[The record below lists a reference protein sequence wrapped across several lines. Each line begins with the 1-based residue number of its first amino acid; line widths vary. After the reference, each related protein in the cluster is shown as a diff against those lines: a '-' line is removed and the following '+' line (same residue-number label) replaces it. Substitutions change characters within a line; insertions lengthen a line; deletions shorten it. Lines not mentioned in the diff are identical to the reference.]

1 MNALELRMPPVAV
14 VLVAG
19 MLMGLIGW
27 LTPALP
33 WVYAV
38 RAGIGLA
45 FGAIGILVALA
56 GVLSFRRARTT
67 VNPMRPQAAT
77 SLVASGVYR
86 YTRNPMY
93 LGMLLVLIGWGA
105 FLARPWALAVLPTF
119 VLYMSRF
126 QIIPEER
133 ALQGIFGAEF
143 EAYRRTVR
151 RWL

>member
-1 MNALELRMPPVAV
+1 MPPVAV